1 MSKVS
6 TKYQITLPRDLA
18 RAHQIVPGEEVVFEE
33 AGSALYL
40 RREQKDT
47 SSSEDTGIDRLKRFD
62 SASARQDLRNRTWSS
77 SIVTTPDASDRGW
90 TREDLYQR

>member
-6 TKYQITLPRDLA
+6 TKYQITLPRGLA
-18 RAHQIVPGEEVVFEE
+18 RAHQIVPGEEVIFEE

-47 SSSEDTGIDRLKRFD
+47 GAIKDAGMERLKRFD
-62 SASARQDLRNRTWSS
+62 LASARQEARNQTWSPTTS
-77 SIVTTPDASDRGW
+77 SASDRGW
-90 TREDLYQR
+90 TREELYRR

>member
-6 TKYQITLPRDLA
+6 SKYQITLPRSLA

-40 RREQKDT
+40 RRGQKDT
-47 SSSEDTGIDRLKRFD
+47 QAIKNESIDKLKRFD
-62 SASARQDLRNRTWSS
+62 LASARQKSRDRTWSS
-77 SIVTTPDASDRGW
+77 MPTASDRGW
-90 TREDLYQR
+90 TREELYQR